1 MDSCGVHQHMSTTT
15 NNMAD
20 NTHMRIREDKW
31 TVKQIAESYVNP
43 NGTENIRGD
52 IYVPLSQREWA
63 WKHSRGEIKK
73 QKLIDSVMNGFPI
86 PTCIVNKVDK
96 FRYEVHDGRHRME
109 SLQLYYTDKFRW
121 NSKLFSELSA
131 DEKARFEYRE
141 IPITIMLEATPVQLA
156 DAFIRLNSGSPLKD
170 YDYFWAHRN
179 RPFMQSVLTLICN
192 NERLSRALGGL
203 NLHTRGDL
211 SNWAAVMA
219 GLATKNG
226 GNITTS
232 YLRVSTEVG
241 LDAVVD
247 TAYATAGIE
256 AVCILLEGANREFP
270 ASDKDKRSL
279 KKVGK
284 IIAYFLSDWIAGTS
298 PTIHDKWVRVI
309 GKLRSSDDEVRQ
321 GMSLALTT
329 SGAQNLT
336 TTKIEKVLNQV
347 NRYLDTG
354 LNAAGSVQ
362 SYSDTDE

>member
-1 MDSCGVHQHMSTTT
+1 
-15 NNMAD
+15 MAD
-20 NTHMRIREDKW
+20 NTQQMRIREDKW

-43 NGTENIRGD
+43 NGTENISGD
-52 IYVPLSQREWA
+52 IYVPVSQREWA
-63 WKHSRGEIKK
+63 WKHLRGETKK

-86 PTCIVNKVDK
+86 PTCIVNKVNK
-96 FRYEVHDGRHRME
+96 SRYEVHDGRHRME
-109 SLQLYYTDKFRW
+109 TLQLYYTDKFRW
-121 NSKLFSELSA
+121 NSKLFSDLSS

-170 YDYFWAHRN
+170 YDYFWAHRS
-179 RPFMQSVLTLICN
+179 RPFMQSVINFICN
-192 NERLSRALGGL
+192 NDRLSRALGGL
-203 NLHTRGDL
+203 NLNTRGDL

-241 LDAVVD
+241 LDTIVD
-247 TAYATAGIE
+247 EHYVTAGIGAICE
-256 AVCILLEGANREFP
+256 LLEEANRKFP
-270 ASDKDKRSL
+270 TSDKDKRSL

-284 IIAYFLSDWIAGTS
+284 IIAYFLSDWIAYSNQT
-298 PTIHDKWVRVI
+298 THDKWVSVI
-309 GKLRSSDDEVRQ
+309 GKLRSSEEDVRE
-321 GMSLALTT
+321 GMGLALTT

-336 TTKIEKVLNQV
+336 TTKIEKVLGQV

-354 LNAAGSVQ
+354 FNSYDSVM
-362 SYSDTDE
+362 SYSDNDD